1 MPERQMGSGDSE
13 ILSGGGFPSGW
24 SCSFSLVGSSRGAA
38 IIVAGEGSSE
48 GSVAMASWWPR
59 IPDSCIFP
67 QDVLQRGESEMR
79 PERGRV
85 VIAGTAGMVACE
97 RDFYGRVLYTTIIGQ
112 SRSVVT
118 PEALAAAMESHYA
131 VRRTAAKVEVT
142 CPPFHFFVRFDS
154 KDDCTRVVHVSEQLH
169 CCGSRI
175 SFQRWSSFSRGKP
188 GKLEHKTMLSLEGMM
203 EEAWDPHTVNL
214 VLAGVYGEL
223 IDMLPAT
230 DKWVLS
236 VIAWLHDPCGV
247 SKVLTVSVPAPP
259 NGPWKPD
266 SDNENAHSPPAPNS
280 PTERAT
286 VDFPVIMH
294 VKEVV
299 DHGPLLSEGLA
310 LEFLPHE
317 DEDLTRKH
325 IFTTWRDKIDGTSL
339 ANMTKLK
346 R

>member
-1 MPERQMGSGDSE
+1 MGSGDSE

-24 SCSFSLVGSSRGAA
+24 SCSFSLVGSSCGAA

-67 QDVLQRGESEMR
+67 QDVWQRGESEMR

-85 VIAGTAGMVACE
+85 VIAGTAGMAVCE

-118 PEALAAAMESHYA
+118 PEALEAAMESHYV
-131 VRRTAAKVEVT
+131 VRRTAAKL
-142 CPPFHFFVRFDS
+142 R
-154 KDDCTRVVHVSEQLH
+154 

-214 VLAGVYGEL
+214 VLVGVYGEL